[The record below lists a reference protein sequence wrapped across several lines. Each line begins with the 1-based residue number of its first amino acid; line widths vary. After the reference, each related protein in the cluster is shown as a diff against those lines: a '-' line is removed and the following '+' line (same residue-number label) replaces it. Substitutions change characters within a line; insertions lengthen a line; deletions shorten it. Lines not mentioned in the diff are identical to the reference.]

1 MEPDQIFAHPAR
13 VIYQQEPGDTDRWMN
28 IVRQLR
34 AADPTIFDERAP
46 FFWPAEISSTRLDAY
61 FTRMDAAT
69 TLRNFVADA
78 NAGVAFQNSHRWMEL
93 PLGQSVEATI
103 AEGEVGD
110 RAITVFYTVPG
121 LRLNGVD
128 TTDFINSVRAGIVSD
143 VSVGF
148 YGGKFICN
156 ICGRDMLS
164 DWECVHVPGLTYQV
178 KESDS
183 DARAPILCTATV
195 VDARLSEVSA
205 VYDGA
210 TPGAGVL
217 KAQREAGAGRL
228 SRQQMDILE
237 ARYRVRLFES
247 TKHGGIQVPTEDE
260 TKETPAGGPDLTR
273 VRALEGEN
281 TNLSKALADARGVLL
296 GAGAADDTVAEMAA
310 WAVREINALR
320 PMAEDGR
327 RYRADLIEEALAE
340 GVRGMGTTFD
350 MVLYRTLL
358 DNAETTQIKRLRDQ
372 WRSMGDAKF
381 AGGPVTRETNDKP
394 ATTEPAIAKRAYE

>member
-13 VIYQQEPGDTDRWMN
+13 VIYQQEPGDTDRWMG

-93 PLGQSVEATI
+93 PLGQSVEATM
-103 AEGEVGD
+103 ADGEAGD
-110 RAITVFYTVPG
+110 RAIAVFYTVPG

-164 DWECVHVPGLTYQV
+164 DWECIHVPGLTYQV

-183 DARAPILCTATV
+183 DVRAPVLCTATV

-228 SRQQMDILE
+228 SQQQMDILE
-237 ARYRVRLFES
+237 ARYRVRLFER
-247 TKHGGIQVPTEDE
+247 TYGGIQVPTEDE
-260 TKETPAGGPDLTR
+260 TREVPAAVPDATR
-273 VRALEGEN
+273 VKVLEDAHAILARAIE
-281 TNLSKALADARGVLL
+281 DARGVLL
-296 GAGAADDTVAEMAA
+296 GAGAHDDTMVEMAA

-320 PMAEDGR
+320 PLAEDGR

-350 MVLYRTLL
+350 IALYRALL
-358 DNAETTQIKRLRDQ
+358 DSAETAQVKRLRDQ

-394 ATTEPAIAKRAYE
+394 ASTEPAIAKRAYE